1 MLIQGRFLKGSGVK
15 KTPQKAPKKAPMEG
29 PEISPENGLC

>member
-1 MLIQGRFLKGSGVK
+1 MLIQGRFLKGSGLK
-15 KTPQKAPKKAPMEG
+15 KASKKAPQKTPMEG